1 MELFTLHS
9 FRIGRTNEAKA
20 RSRAFNSDCHIL
32 QFVENVTAFNIHHQ
46 AWNINV
52 HPAHI
57 YSCETPGAEKYSGM
71 LMNETLHAP
80 LPMILN
86 IAMDNTVER
95 HVKALA
101 LNGDKEWEPGARKFQ
116 E

>member
-1 MELFTLHS
+1 
-9 FRIGRTNEAKA
+9 
-20 RSRAFNSDCHIL
+20 
-32 QFVENVTAFNIHHQ
+32 
-46 AWNINV
+46 
-52 HPAHI
+52 
-57 YSCETPGAEKYSGM
+57 
-71 LMNETLHAP
+71 MNETLHAP